1 MDDCESFK
9 PTPEDKT
16 FLNEFVVAM
25 SSFYDMERDRQ
36 TKFWNCSAPLVLS
49 CNQTKSLEP
58 STRRMVVLYLVV
70 YVNDNIPCDQQC
82 LMPLSRMIGSPLIM
96 PLSDYN
102 VQQD

>member
-9 PTPEDKT
+9 PMPELEDKT

-25 SSFYDMERDRQ
+25 SSFYDTEKNRQ
-36 TKFWNCSAPLVLS
+36 QKFWNCSAPLVLS

-58 STRRMVVLYLVV
+58 STRRMVVLYLV
-70 YVNDNIPCDQQC
+70 NDNIPRDQQC